1 MGGFFPELWLE
12 WPALVASLEW
22 TLLLSASVT
31 VSGLLGGGLL
41 LFLLTQPSRA
51 VRAAANAYVTFFIG
65 TPLLALLFLAY
76 YGLPTLGIDLSPF
89 AAAFIGFTLN
99 VSAYNARYLM
109 SGYKAIPEEY
119 GGAGLKLSAA
129 AAMGYGRRQT
139 FRLLI
144 LPQSVRYATPGLTSQ
159 AINNLKDSS
168 VAFLI
173 QFDGFLAFI
182 QNFTSQ
188 NFMFFRGYAF
198 AAFGYLVMVVL
209 LTLLARS
216 LQRRV
221 RIPGFA

>member
-22 TLLLSASVT
+22 TLILSASVT

-109 SGYKAIPEEY
+109 SGYKAISAAE
-119 GGAGLKLSAA
+119 LSAA

>member
-1 MGGFFPELWLE
+1 MGEFFQELWLE
-12 WPALVASLEW
+12 WPALVASIQW
-22 TLLLSASVT
+22 TIVLSGAVT
-31 VSGLLGGGLL
+31 ASGLLGGILL
-41 LFLLTQPSRA
+41 LFFLTHPARW
-51 VRAAANAYVTFFIG
+51 VRAAANAYVTFFVG

-76 YGLPTLGIDLSPF
+76 YGLPTVGIDLSPF

-109 SGYKAIPEEY
+109 SGYKAISAAE
-119 GGAGLKLSAA
+119 LSAA

-144 LPQSVRYATPGLTSQ
+144 LPQSVRHAVPGLTSQ

-168 VAFLI
+168 IAFLI
-173 QFDGFLAFI
+173 QFDGFLSFI

-188 NFMFFRGYAF
+188 NFMFFRGYLL
-198 AAFGYLVMVVL
+198 AAIGYLAMVVL
-209 LTLLARS
+209 LTLAARKI
-216 LQRRV
+216 QRAA

>member
-12 WPALVASLEW
+12 WPALVASLQW
-22 TLLLSASVT
+22 TLILSASIT

-109 SGYKAIPEEY
+109 SGYKAISAAE
-119 GGAGLKLSAA
+119 LSAA

-159 AINNLKDSS
+159 AITNLKDSS

-173 QFDGFLAFI
+173 QVDGFLAFI

-198 AAFGYLVMVVL
+198 AAFGYLVMVIL
-209 LTLLARS
+209 LTLLARR

>member
-22 TLLLSASVT
+22 TLILSASVT

-76 YGLPTLGIDLSPF
+76 YGLPALGIDLSPF

-109 SGYKAIPEEY
+109 SGYKAISAAE
-119 GGAGLKLSAA
+119 LSAA

-173 QFDGFLAFI
+173 QFDGFLAFV

-209 LTLLARS
+209 LTLLARRI
-216 LQRRV
+216 QRRV

>member
-12 WPALVASLEW
+12 WPALIASLEW
-22 TLLLSASVT
+22 TLILSATVT

-76 YGLPTLGIDLSPF
+76 YGLPALGIDLSPF

-109 SGYKAIPEEY
+109 SGYKAISAAE
-119 GGAGLKLSAA
+119 LSAA

-209 LTLLARS
+209 LTLLARRI
-216 LQRRV
+216 QRRV

>member
-22 TLLLSASVT
+22 TLILSASVT

-99 VSAYNARYLM
+99 VSAYNARYLL
-109 SGYKAIPEEY
+109 SGYKAISAAE
-119 GGAGLKLSAA
+119 LSAA

-173 QFDGFLAFI
+173 QFDGFLAFV

-198 AAFGYLVMVVL
+198 AAAGYLVMVVL
-209 LTLLARS
+209 LTLLARHI
-216 LQRRV
+216 QRRV

>member
-1 MGGFFPELWLE
+1 MGDFFPELWLE

-109 SGYKAIPEEY
+109 SGYKAISAAE
-119 GGAGLKLSAA
+119 LSAA

>member
-1 MGGFFPELWLE
+1 MGDFFPELWLE

-22 TLLLSASVT
+22 TLILSASVT

-99 VSAYNARYLM
+99 VSAYNARYLL
-109 SGYKAIPEEY
+109 SGYKAISAAE
-119 GGAGLKLSAA
+119 LSAA

>member
-22 TLLLSASVT
+22 TLILSASVT

-109 SGYKAIPEEY
+109 SGYKAISAAE
-119 GGAGLKLSAA
+119 LSAA

-173 QFDGFLAFI
+173 QFDGFLAFV

-209 LTLLARS
+209 LTLLARRI
-216 LQRRV
+216 QRRV

>member
-1 MGGFFPELWLE
+1 MGGFFSELWLE
-12 WPALVASLEW
+12 GPALVASLEW
-22 TLLLSASVT
+22 TILLSASVT

-109 SGYKAIPEEY
+109 SGYKAISAAE
-119 GGAGLKLSAA
+119 LSAA

-144 LPQSVRYATPGLTSQ
+144 LPQSLRYAIPGLTSQ

-168 VAFLI
+168 IAFLI
-173 QFDGFLAFI
+173 QVDGFLAFI

-188 NFMFFRGYAF
+188 NFMFFRGYLL
-198 AAFGYLVMVVL
+198 AAAGYLALVVL
-209 LTLLARS
+209 LTLAARKI
-216 LQRRV
+216 QRATRV
-221 RIPGFA
+221 PGFA

>member
-1 MGGFFPELWLE
+1 MGDFFRDLWLE
-12 WPALVASLEW
+12 WPALVASLKW
-22 TLLLSASVT
+22 TLVLSGAAT
-31 VSGLLGGGLL
+31 ASGLLGGGLL

-65 TPLLALLFLAY
+65 TPLLALLFLTY
-76 YGLPTLGIDLSPF
+76 YGLPTVGLDLSPF

-109 SGYKAIPEEY
+109 SGYKAISAAE
-119 GGAGLKLSAA
+119 LSAA

-144 LPQSVRYATPGLTSQ
+144 LPQSVRYATPGLVSQ

-168 VAFLI
+168 IAFLI

-198 AAFGYLVMVVL
+198 AACGYLVMVIL
-209 LTLLARS
+209 LALLARRI
-216 LQRRV
+216 QRRV

>member
-1 MGGFFPELWLE
+1 MGDFFPELWLE

-22 TLLLSASVT
+22 TLILSASVT

-109 SGYKAIPEEY
+109 SGYKAISAAE
-119 GGAGLKLSAA
+119 LSAA

-159 AINNLKDSS
+159 AINNHKDSS